1 MQFKQVIVVRSD
13 LGMGKGKIS
22 AQVAHASL
30 EAFEKT
36 RKQRPEWVEEWKRSG
51 QTKVIVKVGSE
62 KELLG
67 LFESVKKVLPAALIR
82 DAGKTQVEEGS
93 VTCIGIGPAPEA
105 EINKFTKDLKLL

>member
-30 EAFEKT
+30 EAYEKA
-36 RKQRPEWVEEWKRSG
+36 KKKNPQWVEAWKGSG
-51 QTKVIVKVGSE
+51 QAKVVVKVVGAQ
-62 KELLG
+62 KLLA
-67 LFESVKKVLPAALIR
+67 LFESVKNILPVALIH
-82 DAGKTQVEEGS
+82 DAGRTQIEAGS
-93 VTCIGIGPAPEA
+93 VTCLGIGPGPES